1 MAWTLTVYNEV
12 GDTVVNT
19 FTDTDAVPGI
29 DGGFRVTVKNSG
41 DCVSLSF
48 RGRND
53 LLQIHPRNIVHLAV
67 DAQSLFWGVIV
78 RNPNQY
84 SAGAGPADTNS
95 GDLEEFSAEGGRA
108 LMAQSQSGFLLVDEA
123 MDVTDIMKAFLVE
136 YGHPALVDDLLLIE
150 ASLAVLTTYY
160 KPNASLDVVFDE
172 LVSTLP
178 GWVWG
183 VNADGK
189 LFVRELDGQVIFQG
203 SDLLEFV
210 YRPIDSEDVVT
221 KVHLVIAGDVAGR
234 EADTFSSQEWQIGA
248 SGRYSHTL
256 TFFDYVPRPIVFTYE
271 HELHQ
276 YFRAERSFGLP
287 EGVNPFYEQT
297 ELDPLV
303 SAGIGSRL
311 RVNSNAGNEDI
322 ANIFDGD
329 GTTYKALP
337 AGETRHIVWTKYA
350 LLREYV
356 PAEEL
361 PQTEAIVGF
370 RVVHAGELFPGETGL
385 DQWPARSANH
395 VYHLSQVAPADS
407 DAFIE
412 STDVMTEVFASY
424 NLKSAALDSG
434 GIGFYAVVPVSAQ
447 QEPLNRDW
455 ETSPEYEVGNYVTEV
470 LLRVTNPVTDVHVY
484 AFYPLILNEELLT
497 EIAKSNLRV
506 PRALPGDVVVEG
518 YSAPVPVV
526 TVQDAQ
532 FPGGELSDVVEA
544 VEYIA
549 TPEDG
554 FQTRFV
560 LGNDDTSEAM
570 SVLSKYINSK
580 VSVRAYALMMAARQ

>member
-19 FTDTDAVPGI
+19 FTDADAVPGI

-95 GDLEEFSAEGGRA
+95 GDLEEFVAEGGR
-108 LMAQSQSGFLLVDEA
+108 LLLTQCQSGPLLVQES
-123 MDVTDIMKAFLVE
+123 MDVADIVKMFLDE
-136 YGHPALVDDLLLIE
+136 YGHPSLKTDVSLITN
-150 ASLAVLTTYY
+150 ALAVLTSYY
-160 KPNASLDVVFDE
+160 KPNATLDVVFDE

-234 EADTFSSQEWQIGA
+234 ESDVLASQDWLPGA
-248 SGRYSHTL
+248 SGRFTHALSY
-256 TFFDYVPRPIVFTYE
+256 FDYIPRPIVFTYE
-271 HELHQ
+271 HVLHQ
-276 YFRAERSFGLP
+276 YFRAEKSFGLP
-287 EGVNPFYEQT
+287 EGVNPFYEPN
-297 ELDPLV
+297 ELEPAFGDFH
-303 SAGIGSRL
+303 GTGNI
-311 RVNSNAGNEDI
+311 RVFSNAGSE
-322 ANIFDGD
+322 NIGAIYDGD
-329 GTTYKALP
+329 PTTYKALP
-337 AGETRHIVWTKYA
+337 LGETRYIGWRWTLA
-350 LLREYV
+350 W
-356 PAEEL
+356 EEETPLEQL
-361 PQTEAIVGF
+361 PQELFAGF
-370 RVVHAGELFPGETGL
+370 RVMHTGELFPGTTDPLRYPEQAHNRVQMIWQVFGNTDGFA
-385 DQWPARSANH
+385 QPH
-395 VYHLSQVAPADS
+395 VDDVLS
-407 DAFIE
+407 
-412 STDVMTEVFASY
+412 EVF
-424 NLKSAALDSG
+424 SAHALQSSAIDSG
-434 GIGFYAVVPVSAQ
+434 GIGFYSVLPVSAQ
-447 QEPLNRDW
+447 MDPLNRDSTYSEW
-455 ETSPEYEVGNYVTEV
+455 EVRSVLYEIMLWVTS
-470 LLRVTNPVTDVHVY
+470 PVTDVHVY
-484 AFYPLILNEELLT
+484 AFYPLVLNEELLT

-560 LGNDDTSEAM
+560 LGNDDTSEVM